1 MQLNPAD
8 AGALA
13 QIRQAVRQHIR
24 ADALRSMCEAIAQ
37 QVEET
42 SLPFTYAGILL
53 ASGDRIGDAIEMLRL
68 PPDLPFNQV
77 LADYLEARQ
86 DFQPATTTFQ
96 QTAPY
101 DIWTRTTIYQ
111 NYLDSTL
118 TAFEAFAR
126 RTPPPGDQACPTL
139 VDIGPGNGV
148 LLVAMIKRL
157 HHLYRLDQLEV
168 VLIEQSPQMLEAAER
183 LCKQSFSFPITVT
196 PFSGKIEQLSPQG
209 FQAIEEKKPIWFI
222 NASLSLHH
230 MPREIKLPTLTK
242 LASLGAPCFLADA
255 NGNHDSPDQDSPEL
269 IYSVTKSYGSVVQDT
284 LGSPLTAEEKK
295 LCIDHFILAEAITI
309 LGNDRSNR
317 GDYHA
322 LIPEWQ
328 AMAHLAGWTV
338 SDLAATS
345 QIGETPYTFAMQLHP
360 QL

>member
-37 QVEET
+37 HVEET

-118 TAFEAFAR
+118 SAFEAFAR

-157 HHLYRLDQLEV
+157 RRK
-168 VLIEQSPQMLEAAER
+168 SR
-183 LCKQSFSFPITVT
+183 
-196 PFSGKIEQLSPQG
+196 SGS
-209 FQAIEEKKPIWFI
+209 
-222 NASLSLHH
+222 SLH
-230 MPREIKLPTLTK
+230 P
-242 LASLGAPCFLADA
+242 S
-255 NGNHDSPDQDSPEL
+255 
-269 IYSVTKSYGSVVQDT
+269 
-284 LGSPLTAEEKK
+284 
-295 LCIDHFILAEAITI
+295 LCIICQEKSRFP
-309 LGNDRSNR
+309 RSRNSPAW
-317 GDYHA
+317 GHPA
-322 LIPEWQ
+322 FSQMP
-328 AMAHLAGWTV
+328 T
-338 SDLAATS
+338 ATMIVRS
-345 QIGETPYTFAMQLHP
+345 RTARN
-360 QL
+360 